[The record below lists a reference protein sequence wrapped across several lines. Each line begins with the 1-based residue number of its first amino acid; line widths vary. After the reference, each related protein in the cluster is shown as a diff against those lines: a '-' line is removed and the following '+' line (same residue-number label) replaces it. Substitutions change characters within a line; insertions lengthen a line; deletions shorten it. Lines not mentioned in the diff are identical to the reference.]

1 MTGQVIRIAKKRG
14 CVMARFDMA
23 RWEPGTL
30 ALAQGGT
37 GAADIVT
44 PARDVEDGRAFYE
57 LGLMYAAG
65 RSVAIDLVSAHKWL
79 NVAVFKGCREAIAHR
94 AELAGEMSREEIASA
109 QRQAREFLMLH

>member
-1 MTGQVIRIAKKRG
+1 
-14 CVMARFDMA
+14 MARYDMA
-23 RWEPGTL
+23 RWEPDTI
-30 ALAQGGT
+30 ALAESGT
-37 GAADIVT
+37 GATDIVV

-79 NVAVFKGCREAIAHR
+79 NVAVFKGCREAISHR
-94 AELAGEMSREEIASA
+94 AELAAEMSREEIASA

>member
-1 MTGQVIRIAKKRG
+1 
-14 CVMARFDMA
+14 MARYDMA
-23 RWEPGTL
+23 RYEHDTL
-30 ALAQGGT
+30 AMA
-37 GAADIVT
+37 GAGAGATDIVV
-44 PARDVEDGRAFYE
+44 PGRDVEDGRAFYE

-79 NVAVFKGCREAIAHR
+79 NVAVFKGCPEAIARR